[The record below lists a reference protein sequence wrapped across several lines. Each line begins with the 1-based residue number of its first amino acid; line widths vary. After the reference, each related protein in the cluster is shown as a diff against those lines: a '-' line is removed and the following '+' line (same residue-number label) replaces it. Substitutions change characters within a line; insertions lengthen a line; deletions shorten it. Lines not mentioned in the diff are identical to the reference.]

1 MEQRTQPVELQ
12 EKPTLYLV
20 ELSVY
25 LFNPGTS
32 PTLINPDF
40 LRFNE
45 IADPSWRVVRP
56 VIVEPDYCRIRY
68 DNGLSITAYDDHIV
82 ITQQAA
88 VEQQDST
95 TTVTPLTAANV
106 LCVGMA
112 TRYLHS
118 ANLDSPF
125 GTLSIDPQGWMDVP
139 EVDLPFLSSPL
150 REFATQVSFG
160 GETPVV
166 DARARYTLQDKRVV
180 MYVSE
185 NPPQDPGDKFYLRFS
200 GEFIRSLDGETGRE
214 QEPVITNLL
223 DNWEQDIRDFDDL
236 AHQFYLSY
244 IRREKST

>member
-1 MEQRTQPVELQ
+1 MEQRTQLVELQ
-12 EKPTLYLV
+12 ERPTLYLT

-25 LFNPGTS
+25 LFNPEIS

-45 IADPSWRVVRP
+45 IVEPSWRVVRP

-68 DNGLSITAYDDHIV
+68 DNGLSITTHDDHIV
-82 ITQQAA
+82 ITQRAAA

-95 TTVTPLTAANV
+95 LTVTPLTADNV

-112 TRYLHS
+112 TRYLHL
-118 ANLDSPF
+118 ANPDSPY
-125 GTLSIDPQGWMDVP
+125 GILSIDPQGWMEVP
-139 EVDLPFLSSPL
+139 EVNLPFLSSPL
-150 REFATQVSFG
+150 KEFATQVPFG
-160 GETPVV
+160 GESPVV

-180 MYVSE
+180 MYISE
-185 NPPQDPGDKFYLRFS
+185 APPQDPGDTFRLQFS
-200 GEFIRSLDGETGRE
+200 GEFIRNLDGETGRE

-244 IRREKST
+244 IRREK